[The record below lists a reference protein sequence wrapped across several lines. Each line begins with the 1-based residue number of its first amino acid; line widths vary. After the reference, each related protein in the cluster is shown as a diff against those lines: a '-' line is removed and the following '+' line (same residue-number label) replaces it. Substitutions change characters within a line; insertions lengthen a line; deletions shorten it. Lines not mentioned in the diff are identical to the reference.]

1 MTALRRIVSKALG
14 GLGAAVA
21 LALAMPAAA
30 QNTDA
35 PVDVTAAPPPSAET
49 IGPSQLRDFNLQ
61 GRVTRPADRPAA
73 ATPAQPA
80 NTASATPRSGEA
92 VPAEAAAAPS
102 TAALRSS
109 GPSPRLQAPTDRQA
123 AASNLP
129 ADARPVTPSLPLE
142 VTTGTAPQPA
152 VADGSLAASASIDPV
167 DDSLPWPWIAALFAL
182 ISGGAFIVHG
192 RRGRRQRY
200 ADPGRM
206 AFAGP
211 APEGSSDSQRI
222 PPAQPRPDPQL
233 PRAQPVPPAPRP
245 DPVPPRDQ
253 PAPKPA
259 DGGLIVSTRL
269 KPQLNVEFHP
279 DRVMVTDSEVLLQF
293 EIVIA
298 NVGSAPARDVL
309 VEGQLFTAHVG
320 QDQEITGFFQ
330 NPARDGDRMAS
341 IAPLGRIS
349 LKSVARL
356 PLDQVHD
363 FQAGERKMFVPL
375 VGFNILYRF
384 GSDDGQASASFLVGR
399 GGEEDEKLAPFRIDL
414 GPRIFRGLS
423 SRTHSI
429 GLQAA

>member
-1 MTALRRIVSKALG
+1 MTAVRRIVSRALG
-14 GLGAAVA
+14 VLGAA
-21 LALAMPAAA
+21 LALVLSIPVAA
-30 QNTDA
+30 QNDDA

-49 IGPSQLRDFNLQ
+49 IGPSQLRNFNLP
-61 GRVTRPADRPAA
+61 GRVTRPADRPT

-80 NTASATPRSGEA
+80 NTASATPRTGEA
-92 VPAEAAAAPS
+92 VPAEAAAAPTNS
-102 TAALRSS
+102 APRSA
-109 GPSPRLQAPTDRQA
+109 GPSSRSQVPADRQP

-129 ADARPVTPSLPLE
+129 AAARPVTPSLPLE
-142 VTTGTAPQPA
+142 VTTGTAPQPGVDEDA
-152 VADGSLAASASIDPV
+152 LAASASIDPPG
-167 DDSLPWPWIAALFAL
+167 DSLPWPWIAALFTL
-182 ISGGAFIVHG
+182 ISGGAFIVHS
-192 RRGRRQRY
+192 RRERRQRY

-206 AFAGP
+206 AFAGT
-211 APEGSSDSQRI
+211 APEAVPDVQSTPSGRPQ
-222 PPAQPRPDPQL
+222 PDPL
-233 PRAQPVPPAPRP
+233 PPRAQPAPRP
-245 DPVPPRDQ
+245 DPVPERAR

-259 DGGLIVSTRL
+259 DSGLIVSTRL

-279 DRVMVTDSEVLLQF
+279 DRVTVTDQEVLLQF

-309 VEGQLFTAHVG
+309 VEGQLFTAHIG

-356 PLDQVHD
+356 PLDQVHH
-363 FQAGERKMFVPL
+363 FQAGGRKMFVPL

-384 GSDDGQASASFLVGR
+384 GPDDGQASASFLVGR
-399 GGEEDEKLAPFRIDL
+399 GGEKDEKLAPFRLDL